1 MKKMIAPTLACADLM
16 NVSKDIQI
24 LDEMGVCTYHIDIMD
39 GNYVPNYCL
48 SFDFIRQLRNITN
61 TPIDVHLMTTEV
73 DRDIDIS
80 LSLGV
85 EGIAFHIEASGDT
98 RERLLRIQ
106 KCGVKAGIVINPET
120 QVSSIFPYIDNI
132 DYVLMMG
139 VKPGFSGQR
148 FINDTFEKVK
158 ELNEYRKQNERS
170 FLIYVDGGIT
180 NEIGK
185 VLAELGADLLVAGK
199 PSIYRDKGKLRE
211 QTQEFYS
218 AINS

>member
-1 MKKMIAPTLACADLM
+1 M
-16 NVSKDIQI
+16 
-24 LDEMGVCTYHIDIMD
+24 
-39 GNYVPNYCL
+39 
-48 SFDFIRQLRNITN
+48 
-61 TPIDVHLMTTEV
+61 
-73 DRDIDIS
+73 
-80 LSLGV
+80 
-85 EGIAFHIEASGDT
+85 
-98 RERLLRIQ
+98 
-106 KCGVKAGIVINPET
+106 
-120 QVSSIFPYIDNI
+120 FPYIDNI

-139 VKPGFSGQR
+139 VKPGFSGQK

-185 VLAELGADLLVAGK
+185 ILADLGADLLVAGK

>member
-1 MKKMIAPTLACADLM
+1 MIAPTLACADLM

-39 GNYVPNYCL
+39 GNFVPNYCL
-48 SFDFIRQLRNITN
+48 SFDFIRQLKNITD

-139 VKPGFSGQR
+139 VKPGFSGQK

-158 ELNEYRKQNERS
+158 ELNKYREQNERS

-199 PSIYRDKGKLRE
+199 PSIYRNNGKLRE
-211 QTQEFYS
+211 QTQEFSS

>member
-24 LDEMGVCTYHIDIMD
+24 LDGMGVCTYHIDIMD
-39 GNYVPNYCL
+39 GNFVPNYCL

-139 VKPGFSGQR
+139 VKPGFSGQK

-185 VLAELGADLLVAGK
+185 VLADLGADLLVAGK

>member
-39 GNYVPNYCL
+39 GNFVPNYCL

-139 VKPGFSGQR
+139 VKPGFSGQK

>member
-39 GNYVPNYCL
+39 GNFVPNYCL

-120 QVSSIFPYIDNI
+120 PVSSIFPYIDNI

-139 VKPGFSGQR
+139 VKPGFSGQK

-158 ELNEYRKQNERS
+158 ELNEYREHNERS

-185 VLAELGADLLVAGK
+185 VLADLGADLLVAGK

>member
-39 GNYVPNYCL
+39 GNFVPNYCL
-48 SFDFIRQLRNITN
+48 SFDFIRQLRNITD

-106 KCGVKAGIVINPET
+106 IYSILLLLRTE
-120 QVSSIFPYIDNI
+120 SSI
-132 DYVLMMG
+132 LSM
-139 VKPGFSGQR
+139 K
-148 FINDTFEKVK
+148 K
-158 ELNEYRKQNERS
+158 E
-170 FLIYVDGGIT
+170 
-180 NEIGK
+180 
-185 VLAELGADLLVAGK
+185 
-199 PSIYRDKGKLRE
+199 
-211 QTQEFYS
+211 
-218 AINS
+218 